1 MQNILMSTRKQF
13 QETRRALAAWFKN
26 LFHNIFYHWC
36 RLPFVT
42 CMLGSGYHYFFRE
55 SLLSEELWEEVA
67 PYILNDVLLNARQR
81 DTAV

>member
-1 MQNILMSTRKQF
+1 
-13 QETRRALAAWFKN
+13 
-26 LFHNIFYHWC
+26 
-36 RLPFVT
+36 
-42 CMLGSGYHYFFRE
+42 MLGTGYHCFFRE